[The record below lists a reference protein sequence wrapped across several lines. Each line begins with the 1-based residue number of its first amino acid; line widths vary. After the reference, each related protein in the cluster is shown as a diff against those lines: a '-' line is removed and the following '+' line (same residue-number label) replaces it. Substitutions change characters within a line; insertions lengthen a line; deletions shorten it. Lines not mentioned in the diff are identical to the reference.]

1 MSDKEPVPTKPAS
14 TILLLRDGPSD
25 LEVLMVERHH
35 QIDFASGALV
45 FPGGKVDPADGIDD
59 PAAVRSL
66 CDGHDDLDDLELVFR
81 VAAIRESFEESGMLL
96 ARKDGVMAPPELV
109 ADLGADRDAL
119 NAREATM
126 LEIAAKHGL
135 TLALD
140 ILQPFARWVTPAFM
154 PKRFDTM
161 FYLARVPEGQ
171 IEAHDGSEAVDTVWI
186 SPSDAL
192 AAAERGERTIIFPTR
207 KNVEKLSRANSVE
220 AAMAAAAVDT
230 IVTVEP
236 WMEKNEEGKL
246 LLKLPVEAGYGEG
259 NEPLD
264 PIMGG

>member
-1 MSDKEPVPTKPAS
+1 MSDKKPVPLKLAS

-25 LEVLMVERHH
+25 IEVLMVERHH

-59 PAAVRSL
+59 AAAVRSL
-66 CDGHDDLDDLELVFR
+66 CDGHDALDDVELVFR

-96 ARKDGVMAPPELV
+96 ARKDGVMAPPEMV
-109 ADLGADRDAL
+109 AELAADRDAL
-119 NAREATM
+119 NAREITM
-126 LEIAAKHGL
+126 TAIAAKHGL
-135 TLALD
+135 SLALD
-140 ILQPFARWVTPAFM
+140 VLHPFARWVTPGFM

-192 AAAERGERTIIFPTR
+192 TAAENGERTIIFPTR
-207 KNVEKLSRANSVE
+207 KNVEKLGRSNNVDGAI
-220 AAMAAAAVDT
+220 AAAAADT

-236 WMEKNEEGKL
+236 WMEKTAEGKH

-264 PIMGG
+264 AVMGG